1 MTTTPA
7 ADVPS
12 KPAVR
17 KTAVT
22 IQAATL
28 SPAKAGTTAR
38 ATGRAGARAWTGEDR
53 YRMIAE
59 VAYFRAERRGFAP
72 GSELGDWLAAE
83 IEVDDILGEA
93 GPR

>member
-7 ADVPS
+7 ADVPR

-22 IQAATL
+22 IEAATL
-28 SPAKAGTTAR
+28 STATATAR
-38 ATGRAGARAWTGEDR
+38 ATARATAGAWTGEDR

-83 IEVDDILGEA
+83 IEVDDILGET

>member
-7 ADVPS
+7 VVPR

-22 IQAATL
+22 IEAATL
-28 SPAKAGTTAR
+28 SKGMA
-38 ATGRAGARAWTGEDR
+38 GEDR

-59 VAYFRAERRGFAP
+59 LAYFRAERRGFAP

-83 IEVDDILGEA
+83 LEVDDILGET
-93 GPR
+93 GSR